1 MILTKEEFNAIRYFF
16 SLALE
21 DYIGDIKEL
30 EEMAD
35 VTKENIDKFLKEE
48 KLQTKTIYKYYPYL
62 TRQLK
67 NKKAVN

>member
-1 MILTKEEFNAIRYFF
+1 MTKALT
-16 SLALE
+16 
-21 DYIGDIKEL
+21 
-30 EEMAD
+30 
-35 VTKENIDKFLKEE
+35 KFLKEE

>member
-48 KLQTKTIYKYYPYL
+48 NILI
-62 TRQLK
+62 
-67 NKKAVN
+67 V